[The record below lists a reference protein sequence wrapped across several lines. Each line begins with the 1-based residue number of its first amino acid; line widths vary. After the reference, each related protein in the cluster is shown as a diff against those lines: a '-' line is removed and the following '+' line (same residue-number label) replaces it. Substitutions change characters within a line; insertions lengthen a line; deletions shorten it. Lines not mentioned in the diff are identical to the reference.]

1 MVIVHN
7 TESHQSGDNAGDG
20 DDSDDDDDDDDDSG
34 GGGGETNTPFSH

>member
-20 DDSDDDDDDDDDSG
+20 DDSDDDD
-34 GGGGETNTPFSH
+34 GGGETNTPFSH